1 MPRALI
7 LKHVPFEGPA
17 AIGDWLASEGFE
29 TRTLLLSE
37 PHTLP
42 ALDEIDWL
50 IVMGGPMG
58 ANDEATCPWMAAE
71 KRLIRDAIDNGRT
84 VIGICLGAQL
94 IASVLGAPV
103 TRNPAPEIGWF
114 PIQPT
119 VDCPQE
125 ISLLFRDMPK
135 VLHWHGDTFAL
146 PDGAR
151 HLFASEACDNQGY
164 LYADRVLGLQC
175 HLECDADTLAGL
187 CYHCADE
194 LTPDTWVQDAETLQS
209 VSDIALASL
218 HERLFALLALL
229 PRGRAA

>member
-42 ALDEIDWL
+42 PLDEIDWL

-58 ANDEATCPWMAAE
+58 ANDEHLYPWMAAE
-71 KRLIRDAIDNGRT
+71 KRLIRAAIDNGRT
-84 VIGICLGAQL
+84 LVGVCLGAQL
-94 IASVLGAPV
+94 IASVLGAV
-103 TRNPAPEIGWF
+103 VIRNPEPEIGWF

-119 VDCPQE
+119 LDCPPD

-146 PDGAR
+146 PDGAL
-151 HLFASEACDNQGY
+151 HLLASEACANQGY
-164 LYADRVLGLQC
+164 LYDERILGLQC

-187 CYHCADE
+187 CYHCADD
-194 LTPDTWVQDAETLQS
+194 LTPGTWVQDTETLQT
-209 VSDIALASL
+209 VSDAALAAL
-218 HERLFALLALL
+218 HERLFALLARL
-229 PRGRAA
+229 PRAPGA